1 MPSTKRIANLALGL
15 GWLIIAVLLVAWP
28 RLVRATYTQAT
39 VTAIDA
45 PAPDGSIHV
54 VVSCIGN
61 SGEPTI
67 PFDLTLRGTVTTAND
82 FRTMVWQGCD
92 AANRS
97 RVIFGALSVGQNVP
111 RPAAP
116 TPPTA
121 QETFFADLQRWY
133 RINNAIQAGI
143 LTGAEAEVVAF
154 KNQVKA
160 EYSSAFL
167 PAF

>member
-1 MPSTKRIANLALGL
+1 MPSFKRTASLAL
-15 GWLIIAVLLVAWP
+15 LLLLTVG
-28 RLVRATYTQAT
+28 VRAPHATYTQAT
-39 VTAIDA
+39 VTALDA

-67 PFDLTLRGTVTTAND
+67 PFDLTLRGGVTTAND
-82 FRTMVWQGCD
+82 FRAQVWQGCD

-97 RVIFGALSVGQNVP
+97 RVIFGLLSVGQNVP

-121 QETFFADLQRWY
+121 CETFRADLGQWY
-133 RINNAIQAGI
+133 RINAAIQAGI
-143 LTGAEAEVVAF
+143 LTGAETEVVTF
-154 KNQVKA
+154 KNQVKG
-160 EYSSAFL
+160 EYAASCLGTF
-167 PAF
+167 

>member
-1 MPSTKRIANLALGL
+1 MRSSRRIGSLALLVG
-15 GWLIIAVLLVAWP
+15 LLVVMVFVRVP
-28 RLVRATYTQAT
+28 RATYSQAT

-61 SGEPTI
+61 AGEPTV
-67 PFDLTLRGTVTTAND
+67 PFDLTLRGGVTTSND
-82 FRTMVWQGCD
+82 FRTQAWQGCD

-97 RVIFGALSVGQNVP
+97 RVIFGALSLGQNVP

-116 TPPTA
+116 PAPTA

-133 RINNAIQAGI
+133 RVNAAIQAGI

-154 KNQVKA
+154 KNQVKG
-160 EYSSAFL
+160 EYASAFL